1 MVRNVLFPDN
11 ILLVA
16 GQEAPFVYLATDK
29 GSQEPTIGWA
39 GLGWQEVEITFVLL
53 LSFLHQASVSLLGQ
67 NCRMLTILE
76 SQMLLKTHLGRC
88 WCVVHTLI

>member
-29 GSQEPTIGWA
+29 GSQEPTMGWA
-39 GLGWQEVEITFVLL
+39 GLAG
-53 LSFLHQASVSLLGQ
+53 S
-67 NCRMLTILE
+67 
-76 SQMLLKTHLGRC
+76 
-88 WCVVHTLI
+88 